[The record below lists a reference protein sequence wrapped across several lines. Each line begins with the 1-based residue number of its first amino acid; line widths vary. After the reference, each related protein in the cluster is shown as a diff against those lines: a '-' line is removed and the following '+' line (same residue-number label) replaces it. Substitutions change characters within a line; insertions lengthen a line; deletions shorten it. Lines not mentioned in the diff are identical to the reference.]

1 MIQIKAVIATILY
14 SGIMTFIIF
23 MIVKMVVG
31 VRVESEHEITGLD
44 ESQHGEKAY
53 SL

>member
-1 MIQIKAVIATILY
+1 MVTLLY

-23 MIVKMVVG
+23 MIVKAIVG
-31 VRVESEHEITGLD
+31 IRADPEHEITGLD

>member
-1 MIQIKAVIATILY
+1 MMNSPTAVATL
-14 SGIMTFIIF
+14 IIF
-23 MIVKMVVG
+23 GIARAVTG
-31 VRVESEHEITGLD
+31 IRVHEEHEITGLD

>member
-1 MIQIKAVIATILY
+1 MV
-14 SGIMTFIIF
+14 GI
-23 MIVKMVVG
+23 
-31 VRVESEHEITGLD
+31 RVEAEHEITGLD

>member
-1 MIQIKAVIATILY
+1 
-14 SGIMTFIIF
+14 
-23 MIVKMVVG
+23 VKVFVG
-31 VRVESEHEITGLD
+31 VRVDAEHEITGLD